1 MVFGGVAMLD
11 GLSDCLLLFLEKSRQ
26 GLVDS
31 SSVLR
36 DGALDDGEEHFEGV
50 WIIYVSLSI
59 YTLHK

>member
-1 MVFGGVAMLD
+1 MLD